1 LAAGRSRVVEYQA
14 VAKET
19 GRLTGLA
26 VVEAAG
32 EIRREASHTVRVGQ
46 PALAVVKAGPAQR
59 LVGRAATYQITVR
72 NPGDLPATNVQ
83 LTDEL
88 PPEIAFASATA
99 SGRLDGEQVRWD
111 LGTIQ
116 PGGKKAVLLVVRA
129 RKAGTFKNVC
139 TASADRGLQEQGKAQ
154 TLFEEPA
161 GLTVE
166 IDKTTDPVAPGR
178 EASFVLRLLNAGR
191 VAESNVT
198 LS

>member
-32 EIRREASHTVRVGQ
+32 DLRREATHTVKVGQ
-46 PALAVVKAGPAQR
+46 PALAVVKAGPGQR

-88 PPEIAFASATA
+88 PAEIAFVSATA
-99 SGRLDGEQVRWD
+99 GGRLDGEQVRWD

-116 PGGKKAVLLVVRA
+116 PGAKKAVLLVV
-129 RKAGTFKNVC
+129 KAKQAGLFKNVC
-139 TASADRGLQEQGKAQ
+139 TASGDRGLVEQGKTQ
-154 TLFEEPA
+154 TRFDEPE
-161 GLTVE
+161 GLAVE
-166 IDKTTDPVAPGR
+166 VDKTADPLEAGR
-178 EASFVLRLLNAGR
+178 EAGFVLRL
-191 VAESNVT
+191 
-198 LS
+198 